1 MIAKGR
7 FFTALTIILA
17 CAVLA
22 WSCASSSGSAS
33 RDETAP
39 KESGGTAAAILAVA
53 LVVVLVVVLL
63 MPSGEAA
70 PPQKVQERP
79 LREAVSPIRN
89 TAIKIIINVTFTYTT
104 KGDEGDARRMT
115 IESAMSR
122 LNQDG
127 QTDSNSFVFPDGE
140 ASNFTLNYTLNN
152 VGQYG
157 NDRFTGSVEMKGWG
171 WGYINT
177 FDSGEYP
184 YSDFQKLID
193 ALTDKVYS
201 FIHTGWHDTQ

>member
-33 RDETAP
+33 KDETAP
-39 KESGGTAAAILAVA
+39 KEAGAGPFIALVAIV
-53 LVVVLVVVLL
+53 VVVLAVVLL
-63 MPSGEAA
+63 IPSGNAT
-70 PPQKVQERP
+70 PPQKVQERT

-89 TAIKIIINVTFTYTT
+89 TAIKIVINVTFTYTT

-115 IESAMSR
+115 IERVVSR

-157 NDRFTGSVEMKGWG
+157 NDRFTGSVEMRGWG

-184 YSDFQKLID
+184 YSDFEKLID
-193 ALTDKVYS
+193 ALTDKAYS